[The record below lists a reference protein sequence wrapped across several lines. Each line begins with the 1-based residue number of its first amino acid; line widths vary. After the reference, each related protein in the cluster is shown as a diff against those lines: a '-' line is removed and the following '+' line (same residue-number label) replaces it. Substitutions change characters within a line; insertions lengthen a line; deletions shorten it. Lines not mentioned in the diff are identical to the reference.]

1 MGHTAEGAQV
11 TGMYELL
18 VRFDPHGLH
27 DAAKAWTA
35 LGHAAESIGQRHRSQ
50 VNGPLCGNW
59 EGDDAKAALEYMA
72 KTEQQLNV
80 VKMESDTAA
89 LVLNTVADRMHQA
102 QTNLTNAV
110 KRAVDAGLTVASDG
124 VVSLPPADRG
134 EANDPEAQ
142 KARQQLGSEMKGFQD
157 WINNALKD
165 AQAASDQGNTALGR
179 LSSNVLDPTEANLA
193 GATNAAAAAMKDL
206 GLVDPYIP
214 DGKDP
219 EKSAAWWKGL
229 TTEQQE
235 AYLALHP
242 KEIGKLDGLPAS
254 VRDEANR
261 LVLDEKLDAYRTG
274 KPGDFGIN
282 EDEYKSRIAAM
293 EEIRRKLTASDGNP
307 EQHRMFLLGIDPDVH
322 NGRAIVSTGNP
333 DTSQH
338 TAVFVPGTGT
348 VLSGVP
354 GQMDHIRRLQKA
366 AEDKADDETVAVV
379 SWLGYETPEWGDASV
394 AFTDRGDAGAPDLRN
409 FTKGLRVAEGGNGVC
424 SHLTVMAH
432 SYGTYVVGAA
442 ARDGGVNADDI
453 LALGS
458 PGMGVDKASELNI
471 DPKHVWVG
479 TARDDFIR
487 EVAGDLSGPA
497 PQNMY
502 FGAQNIRID
511 TSGHGGYWDAG
522 PGGTSESLQN
532 QGRIIAGRPPTVL
545 PRIPH

>member
-1 MGHTAEGAQV
+1 M
-11 TGMYELL
+11 TGTYELL
-18 VRFDPHGLH
+18 VKFDPHGLH
-27 DAAKAWTA
+27 DAAKGWTA
-35 LGHAAESIGQRHRSQ
+35 LGHAAESIGRRHRSQ

-59 EGDDAKAALEYMA
+59 EGEDAKAALEYMA
-72 KTEQQLNV
+72 KTEQLLNIA
-80 VKMESDTAA
+80 KMESDTAA
-89 LVLNTVADRMHQA
+89 LVLNTVADRMYQA

-110 KRAVDAGLTVASDG
+110 KRAVDAGLTVSSDG
-124 VVSLPPADRG
+124 VVSLPPVDKG

-142 KARQQLGSEMKGFQD
+142 KARQQLGSEMNGFQD
-157 WINNALKD
+157 RINTALKD
-165 AQAASDQGNTALGR
+165 AQTASDQGNTALGR
-179 LSSNVLDPTEANLA
+179 LSSNALDPTKVNLA
-193 GATNAAAAAMKDL
+193 GAKNAAAAAMKDL
-206 GLVDPYIP
+206 GLVDPYLP

-229 TTEQQE
+229 APEQQE

-242 KEIGKLDGLPAS
+242 GEIGKLDGLPAT

-261 LVLDEKLDAYRTG
+261 LVLDEKLDAYRAG
-274 KPGDFGIN
+274 KPGDFGIT
-282 EDEYKSRIAAM
+282 EEEYKSRISAM

-307 EQHRMFLLGIDPDVH
+307 EEHRMFLLGIDPDVH

-333 DTSQH
+333 DNSQH

-366 AEDKADDETVAVV
+366 AEAEAKHGDNVAVV

-409 FTKGLRVAEGGNGVC
+409 FTKGLRVAEGDSGVC

-487 EVAGDLSGPA
+487 EVAGDLSGRA

-502 FGAQNIRID
+502 FGAQNIQID
-511 TSGHGGYWDAG
+511 TSGHGGYWDTG
-522 PGGTSESLQN
+522 PGAASESLRN

-545 PRIPH
+545 PQIPH

>member
-1 MGHTAEGAQV
+1 MSSL
-11 TGMYELL
+11 YELL
-18 VRFDPHGLH
+18 VKFDPHGLN

-35 LGHAAESIGQRHRSQ
+35 LGHTAESTGRRHRGQ
-50 VNGPLCGNW
+50 VYGPLAGNW
-59 EGDDAKAALEYMA
+59 EGDDAKAALPYLE
-72 KTEQQLNV
+72 KTEQHLNV
-80 VKMESDTAA
+80 VKMEADTAA
-89 LVLNTVADRMHQA
+89 LVLNTVADRMYQA

-110 KRAVDAGLTVASDG
+110 KRAVDAGLNVSAEG
-124 VVSLPPADRG
+124 VVSLPPEDKG
-134 EANDPEAQ
+134 EHNDPEAQ

-157 WINNALKD
+157 RINTALKD
-165 AQAASDQGNTALGR
+165 AQTASDQGNTALGR
-179 LSSNVLDPTEANLA
+179 LSSNALDPAKAAGALA
-193 GATNAAAAAMKDL
+193 GAKSAAAAAMQDL

-229 TTEQQE
+229 TPEQQD

-242 KEIGKLDGLPAS
+242 DRIGKLDGLPTT

-274 KPGDFGIN
+274 KPGDFGID
-282 EDEYKSRIAAM
+282 EDEYKSRVAAL
-293 EEIRRKLTASDGNP
+293 EEIKKKLTASDGNP
-307 EQHRMFLLGIDPDVH
+307 EQHQMFLLGIDPEAH

-333 DTSQH
+333 DKAQH

-348 VLSGVP
+348 VFAGVP
-354 GQMDHIRRLQKA
+354 GQMDHIRRLQSA
-366 AEDKADDETVAVV
+366 AEDKAGDESVAVV

-409 FTKGLRVAEGGNGVC
+409 FTKGLRVAEGDNGVC
-424 SHLTVMAH
+424 SHLTVMGH

-442 ARDGGVNADDI
+442 ARDGGGVNADDI

-458 PGMGVDKASELNI
+458 PGMGVDTAAGLNI

-487 EVAGDLSGPA
+487 EVGGDLSGRA
-497 PQNMY
+497 PYNSY
-502 FGAQNIRID
+502 FGGQNIQID
-511 TSGHGGYWDAG
+511 TSGHGGYWDSA
-522 PGGTSESLQN
+522 SQSLAN

-545 PRIPH
+545 PTVPH